1 MDTISFN
8 PLYYNLWFALCG
20 LILNVVVVLVCRME
34 RTLPTR
40 QGRRFLALTGT
51 ITVLETLT
59 VYHCLWL
66 SVPFIHELV
75 PFETEMI
82 ITTVEKLLM
91 LTTPFLTMLYI
102 MEIFQVRLE
111 KTGTALLIILPQA
124 LSYLLV
130 LSGIFSSVFFRYN
143 ERAEM
148 VYQYPQALLTYS
160 NAVVYLIF
168 VGWMLV
174 RYGYTLSTEKRVA
187 LWFYL
192 LMAILGGVVR
202 IRTDSATLYE
212 FFLSLSTMLYAYS
225 LEDPREYMDLDA
237 GCYNSG
243 GFEHIVGTGLAQGQH
258 FAVGGLY
265 SEEMAVL
272 ENSGDDRQATE
283 VLHVILD
290 FLREACG
297 EGTSIFRLNSSH
309 LAVVIPTAEEGKA
322 QRILEY
328 ICERFREPWQGGGGH
343 IRLVVRACLILCPE
357 EAGELSEVQEMLEQA
372 VVNSRLSNKL
382 ILRAADLD
390 MEGLNKK
397 RRIADAVKRAMEE
410 RRFEVYYQPIYESAT
425 GRFTSAEALLRLRD
439 PDMGFISPA
448 EFIPVAEESGMI
460 VQIDKY
466 VLEEACR
473 LLAETE
479 VRALGIRY
487 IECNLS
493 VVDCIQSDLADRVLD
508 TLRRY
513 HISPE
518 EINLEVTETAEEGV
532 SYTMSENIRKLSREG
547 VTFSLD
553 DFGTGYSN
561 LMRMTQMPLTI
572 IKLDRSVVQPAF
584 ENDYSYKI
592 LLGMIRLVRTLHKR
606 IVAEGIETEEQAVK
620 LARLSVD
627 HIQGFYYA
635 RPLSKD
641 NFLRFLRDKN

>member
-1 MDTISFN
+1 M
-8 PLYYNLWFALCG
+8 
-20 LILNVVVVLVCRME
+20 
-34 RTLPTR
+34 
-40 QGRRFLALTGT
+40 
-51 ITVLETLT
+51 
-59 VYHCLWL
+59 
-66 SVPFIHELV
+66 
-75 PFETEMI
+75 
-82 ITTVEKLLM
+82 
-91 LTTPFLTMLYI
+91 
-102 MEIFQVRLE
+102 
-111 KTGTALLIILPQA
+111 
-124 LSYLLV
+124 
-130 LSGIFSSVFFRYN
+130 
-143 ERAEM
+143 
-148 VYQYPQALLTYS
+148 
-160 NAVVYLIF
+160 
-168 VGWMLV
+168 
-174 RYGYTLSTEKRVA
+174 
-187 LWFYL
+187 
-192 LMAILGGVVR
+192 
-202 IRTDSATLYE
+202 
-212 FFLSLSTMLYAYS
+212 
-225 LEDPREYMDLDA
+225 
-237 GCYNSG
+237 
-243 GFEHIVGTGLAQGQH
+243 
-258 FAVGGLY
+258 
-265 SEEMAVL
+265 
-272 ENSGDDRQATE
+272 
-283 VLHVILD
+283 
-290 FLREACG
+290 
-297 EGTSIFRLNSSH
+297 
-309 LAVVIPTAEEGKA
+309 
-322 QRILEY
+322 
-328 ICERFREPWQGGGGH
+328 
-343 IRLVVRACLILCPE
+343 
-357 EAGELSEVQEMLEQA
+357 
-372 VVNSRLSNKL
+372 
-382 ILRAADLD
+382 
-390 MEGLNKK
+390 
-397 RRIADAVKRAMEE
+397 
-410 RRFEVYYQPIYESAT
+410 
-425 GRFTSAEALLRLRD
+425 RLRD